1 MNRKSESTL
10 NGSASFPNFSGM
22 TRPLPVLIN
31 RGGGTAAR
39 LGDGLRDA
47 VEAAFAAAGRE
58 IALELVD
65 GSDMP
70 EALSRHA
77 GAPVIVVGGG
87 DGTLGCA
94 AAALAHSPTALAIL
108 PLGTRNHLARQLG
121 VPLDLPGAARLCVS
135 GQRRRIDLGKAGA
148 RVFVNNA
155 SFGIYARF
163 VRHRDA
169 QDAPKWLSSIPAAWH
184 ALRQMRAQHFAL
196 RLDGQP
202 SRITSPLLFVG
213 NNEYSMEAGSM
224 GERESLADGRLSLY
238 AVAAQS
244 PLRLAGFAVRALIG
258 LARPDRDFEE
268 LTEARE
274 IVIEGSGFIQGAF
287 DGELETLPLPLRLRS
302 MPGAL
307 GVVTSR
313 ETAEAERK
321 LYAAH

>member
-1 MNRKSESTL
+1 M
-10 NGSASFPNFSGM
+10 AQ
-22 TRPLPVLIN
+22 PLPVLIN
-31 RGGGTAAR
+31 RSGGTAAR
-39 LGDGLRDA
+39 LGEGLRDA
-47 VEAAFAAAGRE
+47 IETAFAEAGRE
-58 IALELVD
+58 IVLELVD
-65 GSDMP
+65 GADMP
-70 EALSRHA
+70 DALSRHA

-94 AAALAHSPTALAIL
+94 AAALAHTSTALAIL

-121 VPLDLPGAARLCVS
+121 VPLDLPGAALLCVS
-135 GQRRRIDLGKAGA
+135 GQRRRIDLGSAGG

-155 SFGIYARF
+155 SFGIYVRF

-184 ALRQMRAQHFAL
+184 ALRKMRAQNFAL

-202 SRITSPLLFVG
+202 SRVRSPLLFIG
-213 NNEYSMEAGSM
+213 NNEYSMDAGSV

-238 AVAAQS
+238 AVAAQGAG
-244 PLRLAGFAVRALIG
+244 RLIGFGLRALVG

-287 DGELETLPLPLRLRS
+287 DGELETLPLPLCLRS
-302 MPGAL
+302 LPGAL

-313 ETAEAERK
+313 ETAEAERT
-321 LYAAH
+321 LSATH

>member
-1 MNRKSESTL
+1 M
-10 NGSASFPNFSGM
+10 AQ
-22 TRPLPVLIN
+22 PLPVLIN
-31 RGGGTAAR
+31 RSGGTAAR

-47 VEAAFAAAGRE
+47 VDAAFAEAGRE
-58 IALELVD
+58 IVLELID
-65 GSDMP
+65 GEDMP
-70 EALSRHA
+70 DALRRHA

-94 AAALAHSPTALAIL
+94 AAALAHSSTALAIL

-135 GQRRRIDLGKAGA
+135 GQRRRIDLGTAGG

-155 SFGIYARF
+155 SFGIYVRF

-169 QDAPKWLSSIPAAWH
+169 QDGPKWLNSIPAAWH
-184 ALRQMRAQHFAL
+184 ALRKMRAQSFSL

-202 SRITSPLLFVG
+202 SRVRSPLLFIG
-213 NNEYSMEAGSM
+213 NNEYSMDMGSV

-244 PLRLAGFAVRALIG
+244 AGRLIGFGLRALIG
-258 LARPDRDFEE
+258 LARPERDFEE

-274 IVIEGSGFIQGAF
+274 IVIEGSGFIEGAF
-287 DGELETLPLPLRLRS
+287 DGELETLPLPLKLRS
-302 MPGAL
+302 LPGAL

-313 ETAEAERK
+313 EPAEAQRT
-321 LYAAH
+321 LSATH